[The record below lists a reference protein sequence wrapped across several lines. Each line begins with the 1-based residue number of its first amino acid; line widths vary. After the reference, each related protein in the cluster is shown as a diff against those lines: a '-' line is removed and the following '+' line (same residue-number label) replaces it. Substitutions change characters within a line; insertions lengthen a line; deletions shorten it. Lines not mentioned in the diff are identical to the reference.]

1 MRMSTISNWNDLTVK
16 DLQEIH
22 RINTMEDRDLR
33 IAALFAGITYEE
45 LLDMPLNKVSE
56 MVERIKFLATP
67 IPKVRVKRKYEV
79 NGRTYKLIK
88 DTGEMTVSQFIEFQG
103 LAADGFDKHLPE
115 LLGVM
120 LQGDYEEKDEDMK
133 DFSVVEALA
142 IADFFTK
149 RSEKLMRLSLTY
161 LKASL
166 WLARK
171 RARKIKDK
179 EMREALEL
187 EIQLMQGELK

>member
-1 MRMSTISNWNDLTVK
+1 MRMSTITNWNDLTVK

-22 RINTMEDRDLR
+22 QINTMEDRDLR

-45 LLDMPLNKVSE
+45 LLDIPLNKVSE

-67 IPKVRVKRKYEV
+67 IPRAKVKRKYEV

-88 DTGEMTVSQFIEFQG
+88 ETGDMTVSQFIEFQG

-120 LQGDYEEKDEDMK
+120 LQGDYDEKDEDMK

-166 WLARK
+166 WLARR
-171 RARKIKDK
+171 RAKKIKDK

-187 EIQLMQGELK
+187 EIQLMQDGLQ

>member
-1 MRMSTISNWNDLTVK
+1 
-16 DLQEIH
+16 
-22 RINTMEDRDLR
+22 MEDRDLR
-33 IAALFAGITYEE
+33 IAALFAGITYDE
-45 LLDMPLNKVSE
+45 LLDMPLNKVGK
-56 MVERIKFLATP
+56 MVEKIKFLATP
-67 IPKVRVKRKYEV
+67 IPKVNVKRKYEV
-79 NGRTYKLIK
+79 NGRIYKLIK

-120 LQGDYEEKDEDMK
+120 LQGDYEEKEEDMK

-149 RSEKLMRLSLTY
+149 RSERSIRLSLRY

-166 WLARK
+166 WVAR
-171 RARKIKDK
+171 RKAKKIQDK

-187 EIQLMQGELK
+187 EIQLMQDELQ

>member
-67 IPKVRVKRKYEV
+67 IPRAKVKRKYEV

-88 DTGEMTVSQFIEFQG
+88 ETGDMTVSQCIEFQG

-120 LQGDYEEKDEDMK
+120 LQGDYDEKDEDMK

-166 WLARK
+166 WLARR
-171 RARKIKDK
+171 RAKKIKDK

-187 EIQLMQGELK
+187 EIQLMQDGLQ

>member
-1 MRMSTISNWNDLTVK
+1 MRMSTITNWNDLTVK

-22 RINTMEDRDLR
+22 QINTMEDRDLR

-45 LLDMPLNKVSE
+45 LLDIPLNKVSE

-67 IPKVRVKRKYEV
+67 IPRAKVKRKYEV

-88 DTGEMTVSQFIEFQG
+88 ETGDMTVSQFIEFQG

-166 WLARK
+166 WLARR
-171 RARKIKDK
+171 RAKKIKDK
-179 EMREALEL
+179 EMREPLEL
-187 EIQLMQGELK
+187 EIQLMQDGLQ

>member
-1 MRMSTISNWNDLTVK
+1 MRMSTITNWNDLTVK

-22 RINTMEDRDLR
+22 QINTMEDRDLR

-166 WLARK
+166 WLARR
-171 RARKIKDK
+171 RAKKIKDK